1 MLLVVGLKLLW
12 ESDLCQCN
20 NIMHY
25 NVLQSVQTYV
35 TFNIVPSYKLC
46 LNYHES
52 NFFLVQLVV

>member
-1 MLLVVGLKLLW
+1 MLLVVRLKLLW

-25 NVLQSVQTYV
+25 NALQSVQTYV

-46 LNYHES
+46 LSSDES
-52 NFFLVQLVV
+52 KFCFVQLEV